1 MSLASSIRTIAVW
14 EMNRS
19 MTTMGRGVLPLAAGL
34 LVLLVLV
41 TAFAAES
48 GIHMQDGI
56 YRIGIDDPDVARI
69 VDADTRFTVETV
81 SGPALWNNRFAYD
94 VVVIRGEVY
103 AADTGFGRPRRSTR
117 SGLPNARAP
126 SSRRPGG
133 GGVPPPSTVP
143 VLRRTSAGRSGM
155 EKNK

>member
-1 MSLASSIRTIAVW
+1 MSLASSIRTIADW

-69 VDADTRFTVETV
+69 VDADNRFRVITVEVAAEDIDTV
-81 SGPALWNNRFAYD
+81 MSA
-94 VVVIRGEVY
+94 IE
-103 AADTGFGRPRRSTR
+103 AA
-117 SGLPNARAP
+117 AP
-126 SSRRPGG
+126 S
-133 GGVPPPSTVP
+133 
-143 VLRRTSAGRSGM
+143 L
-155 EKNK
+155 KLN

>member
-94 VVVIRGEVY
+94 IVVIRGEVY
-103 AADTGFGRPRRSTR
+103 AADTGKGRAALTALKRDYE
-117 SGLPNARAP
+117 G
-126 SSRRPGG
+126 
-133 GGVPPPSTVP
+133 
-143 VLRRTSAGRSGM
+143 
-155 EKNK
+155 